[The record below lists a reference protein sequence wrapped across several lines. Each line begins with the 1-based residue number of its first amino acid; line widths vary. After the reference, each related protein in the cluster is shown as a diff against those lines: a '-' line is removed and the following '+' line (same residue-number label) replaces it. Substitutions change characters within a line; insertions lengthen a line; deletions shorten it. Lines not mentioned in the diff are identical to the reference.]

1 MIMKKVL
8 AFIACI
14 AALAVLSGCGV
25 LSTVTGKTPEELHN
39 EAVAKVGEYAE
50 KLAMDKIDKADYL
63 TEEAKIE
70 FKAEVTKIK
79 DEIIIK
85 INELRDK
92 AVAKKAEKEAAKKAE
107 KEAAEND

>member
-1 MIMKKVL
+1 MLKKLVL
-8 AFIACI
+8 VIGCI
-14 AALAVLSGCGV
+14 VSVVMLSGCGI
-25 LSTVTGKTPEELHN
+25 LSTVTGKTPAELHN

-50 KLAMDKIDKADYL
+50 KLAMDQIDKADYL

-79 DEIIIK
+79 DEIIVK

-92 AVAKKAEKEAAKKAE
+92 AVAKKAEKEAQN
-107 KEAAEND
+107 ND